1 MLVLNI
7 ITIIIFIALGVL
19 FANGKGANLVAGF
32 NTMSKEDKEK
42 VDTKVLCKYMSV
54 LMFIIAGCWCVYT
67 VGFELALS
75 WLIWLGQGLL
85 LAVIVIF
92 LIIMNTGNRISKK

>member
-42 VDTKVLCKYMSV
+42 VDTKVLC
-54 LMFIIAGCWCVYT
+54 
-67 VGFELALS
+67 
-75 WLIWLGQGLL
+75 
-85 LAVIVIF
+85 
-92 LIIMNTGNRISKK
+92 NTCLY

>member
-1 MLVLNI
+1 M
-7 ITIIIFIALGVL
+7 
-19 FANGKGANLVAGF
+19 
-32 NTMSKEDKEK
+32 
-42 VDTKVLCKYMSV
+42 
-54 LMFIIAGCWCVYT
+54 YT